1 MPRRRAGTNSL
12 PNWTQRSPSSAN
24 SINAAPPPGSPAM
37 SRPRFAELDYQITSM
52 GALSLRRR
60 VLPGTET
67 EVYEVKLDDDF
78 LMSSLFT
85 AGEVDLARKAL
96 AEAPERDRKSTR
108 LNSSHVAI
116 SYA

>member
-1 MPRRRAGTNSL
+1 MPRRPGGTHSL
-12 PNWTQRSPSSAN
+12 PHWTQRSPSSAN
-24 SINAAPPPGSPAM
+24 SINAAPPNSPPM

-85 AGEVDLARKAL
+85 AGEVALARKAL
-96 AEAPERDRKSTR
+96 VEAPERPLR
-108 LNSSHVAI
+108 LIGRAS
-116 SYA
+116 